1 MIDRATSHYNVPAEL
16 DGGGIY
22 VFCEAGK
29 MKPDRPVRLKFLT
42 GHLLSDKEAGSRLPQ
57 GAKAASIS
65 DRTGITAIH
74 ETDKAGRESSI
85 HMGQVKKTKCSSCA
99 SEMPPGRNFD
109 LRDADSEKGNGP
121 GVPYQS

>member
-1 MIDRATSHYNVPAEL
+1 MIDRAISHYNVPAEL
-16 DGGGIY
+16 DGGGIH

-29 MKPDRPVRLKFLT
+29 MKLDRPVRLKFLT
-42 GHLLSDKEAGSRLPQ
+42 GHLLSDEEVGSRLPK
-57 GAKAASIS
+57 GAKAASIC

-74 ETDKAGRESSI
+74 ETDKMESESSI
-85 HMGQVKKTKCSSCA
+85 HTGQVKKTKCSSCA

-109 LRDADSEKGNGP
+109 LRDADPDKGNGP